1 MYNYDAGEYSAGCDD
16 DIWAMFLASQ
26 RTKFDDTDVM
36 INIKD
41 HDEDEEGLVI
51 DAQLSKTY
59 LPCELLPFTL
69 VWAIESKEDGK

>member
-41 HDEDEEGLVI
+41 HDEDEETVTRSFSVSLRKQGGTSLI
-51 DAQLSKTY
+51 TMA
-59 LPCELLPFTL
+59 
-69 VWAIESKEDGK
+69 